1 MKELSIKDI
10 INNAKDELSRSL
22 DLLMDNED
30 AYWSCLTSDID
41 SSLERMADVNDRIE
55 FALLIAYH
63 MGYINSKHNFMPK
76 SDCCSKEMI
85 NKCLQAASDVELVF
99 CDGTVASD
107 WEYGAV
113 EAIATGVI
121 AGKLFVETGKAT
133 FGR

>member
-10 INNAKDELSRSL
+10 IGNAIDELSRSL

-63 MGYINSKHNFMPK
+63 MGCINSEYDFT
-76 SDCCSKEMI
+76 SEYDCCSKETLDRY
-85 NKCLQAASDVELVF
+85 LQAASDVEIKYHNNVV
-99 CDGTVASD
+99 DSAWAYEAAG
-107 WEYGAV
+107 
-113 EAIATGVI
+113 AIAE
-121 AGKLFVETGKAT
+121 KLFAELDK
-133 FGR
+133 

>member
-10 INNAKDELSRSL
+10 IGNAIDELSRSL

-63 MGYINSKHNFMPK
+63 MGCINSEYDFT
-76 SDCCSKEMI
+76 SEYDCCSKETLDRY
-85 NKCLQAASDVELVF
+85 LQAASDVEIKYHNNVV
-99 CDGTVASD
+99 DS
-107 WEYGAV
+107 EGAY
-113 EAIATGVI
+113 EAAGAIAE
-121 AGKLFVETGKAT
+121 KLFAELDK
-133 FGR
+133 

>member
-10 INNAKDELSRSL
+10 IGNAIDELSRSL

-63 MGYINSKHNFMPK
+63 MGCINSEYDFT
-76 SDCCSKEMI
+76 SEYDCCSKET
-85 NKCLQAASDVELVF
+85 LDRYLLAASDTELKYR
-99 CDGTVASD
+99 DGVLDYEWA
-107 WEYGAV
+107 YGA
-113 EAIATGVI
+113 ADGV
-121 AGKLFVETGKAT
+121 AQKLYSKRYE
-133 FGR
+133 

>member
-10 INNAKDELSRSL
+10 IGNAIDELSRSL

-63 MGYINSKHNFMPK
+63 MGCINSEYDFT
-76 SDCCSKEMI
+76 SEYDCCSKETLDRY
-85 NKCLQAASDVELVF
+85 LQAASDVEIKYHNNVV
-99 CDGTVASD
+99 DSEWTYEAAG
-107 WEYGAV
+107 
-113 EAIATGVI
+113 AIAE
-121 AGKLFVETGKAT
+121 KLFAELDK
-133 FGR
+133 